1 MAMQCNALY
10 KKKKVAQFNHLSC
23 CTLRRRMP
31 KNKEVKYE
39 VLSCGKAVKIT
50 NAGMVDSI
58 TISVWIRI
66 EGMIEI

>member
-1 MAMQCNALY
+1 
-10 KKKKVAQFNHLSC
+10 
-23 CTLRRRMP
+23 MP

-39 VLSCGKAVKIT
+39 VLSRGKAVKIT

-66 EGMIEI
+66 EGMIEIGI